1 MAGKKRVPVPH
12 DHVSGQKIAPHRSIN
27 VSGDNSIPS
36 HSHQVS
42 PVNAF
47 FQRYALTIII
57 FLISL
62 FFILTI
68 TNPALYTNDEWIT
81 ANQLHQLN
89 LGHQVTFSE
98 GKYGV
103 TENGTVSA
111 YFTSRQNVLMYSLAL
126 PITALPGLKM
136 FGLMGEN
143 FRLIVILIWS
153 LCPVLIA
160 LLAES
165 YYPAYSRIRGIRL
178 IIPALLLSLFLFVVN
193 LLLYK
198 QFPFSAP
205 DAPSEVAALVLA
217 NHLFF
222 ALTVVIVFETC
233 RLIHKN
239 IWMALFGAFACIAC
253 STYIFWAGTAKDH
266 MLTAAV
272 LACIIYFFVLWLSY
286 GRWRDATLSFVCSGL
301 LIWVRPEVG
310 FFVTIFTGLFF
321 SIPLFRHAV
330 KREIPVRNL
339 LISFLSMAGVLLGG
353 IPFFINNLLITHNW
367 LIPAF
372 DLPRAATGSGMTV
385 TSPLP
390 IGDVVAQPAEVNQ
403 IAELNLIGTLLRV
416 GDMITHAIFRG
427 FSFDNIIQG
436 FSGVMIFPANDSIGF
451 LIICPLI
458 AITIFA
464 FILWNKKISWK
475 MDTQKKIFL
484 FLLVMIF
491 PVFFSYLAQLSSM
504 NISQGVLPDMRYL
517 SPAYIPC
524 GLFSILVL
532 SKTPLVTKPKMLLKS
547 GLLGAIIL
555 VPLLFFFVVLV
566 HPFGNEYAGYAAF
579 FKFVI
584 LTETVLCL
592 GMMIIARFYSQD
604 SRFFTDTLP
613 WFLVLIIITVFSFQF
628 MLTFIYAVVI
638 KMNGYPFW
646 IPLVREGFSLFIE
659 VRYLPPV

>member
-1 MAGKKRVPVPH
+1 MAGKKRVPVPR
-12 DHVSGQKIAPHRSIN
+12 DQVSGQKTTPHESIG
-27 VSGDNSIPS
+27 VSSDGALSS
-36 HSHQVS
+36 QSHQGS
-42 PVNAF
+42 HVNTF
-47 FQRYALTIII
+47 FQRYALPIII

-68 TNPALYTNDEWIT
+68 TNPGLYTNDEWIT
-81 ANQLHQLN
+81 ANQLHQMDI
-89 LGHQVTFSE
+89 GHQVTFSE

-103 TENGTVSA
+103 TESGTVSA

-126 PITALPGLKM
+126 PITALPVLKL
-136 FGLMGEN
+136 FGLMEEN

-178 IIPALLLSLFLFVVN
+178 LFPVLLLSLFLFIAN

-205 DAPSEVAALVLA
+205 DAPSEVAALVFA

-222 ALTVVIVFETC
+222 ALTSVVVFETC

-272 LACIIYFFVLWLSY
+272 LACVIYFFVLWLSY

-321 SIPLFRHAV
+321 VIPLFLHIV
-330 KREIPVRNL
+330 KREISLRNL
-339 LISFLSMAGVLLGG
+339 LISVLSMAGVLLGG
-353 IPFFINNLLITHNW
+353 TPFFINNLLISHNW

-372 DLPRAATGSGMTV
+372 DLPRPLADAGMTG

-390 IGDVVAQPAEVNQ
+390 LGQVVAQPSVFNQ
-403 IAELNLIGTLLRV
+403 TAELNTVGTLSRV
-416 GDMITHAIFRG
+416 GDMIAHAIFRG
-427 FSFDNIIQG
+427 FSFDNIVQG

-458 AITIFA
+458 AIAIFA
-464 FILWNKKISWK
+464 LILWNKKISWK
-475 MDTQKKIFL
+475 LDTQKEIFF

-532 SKTPLVTKPKMLLKS
+532 SKTPLVTKPKVLLKN

-555 VPLLFFFVVLV
+555 VPMMFFFVVLV
-566 HPFGNEYAGYAAF
+566 HPFGNEYAGYATF

-628 MLTFIYAVVI
+628 MLTFIYAMVI

-646 IPLVREGFSLFIE
+646 MPLVREGFSLFIE
-659 VRYLPPV
+659 IRYLPPV